1 LTNPQAYAI
10 ILVESEGNKMEY
22 NLHYINCPICGMQ
35 LVELFGEGSEYNYH
49 CDQCHIDITIDTG
62 EEDEEGE

>member
-1 LTNPQAYAI
+1 M
-10 ILVESEGNKMEY
+10 KH

-35 LVELFGEGSEYNYH
+35 LIELFGEGSEYNYH
-49 CDQCHIDITIDTG
+49 CTQCHIDITIDTG

>member
-1 LTNPQAYAI
+1 
-10 ILVESEGNKMEY
+10 MEH

>member
-1 LTNPQAYAI
+1 
-10 ILVESEGNKMEY
+10 MEH

-49 CDQCHIDITIDTG
+49 CTQCHIDITIDTG

>member
-1 LTNPQAYAI
+1 MAI
-10 ILVESEGNKMEY
+10 WMNCAESEVMKMEH
-22 NLHYINCPICGMQ
+22 NLHYINCPVCGMQ

-49 CDQCHIDITIDTG
+49 CTQCHIDITIDTG